1 MLIYFAAGLF
11 LAFLARSATKT
22 PGTGHASVKADMA
35 TGGVNNA
42 RAAMH
47 LSKYNHD
54 PQGDAPHTSRIST
67 DNPMTNSEMT
77 SGTSNKLNLVEAPD
91 GHVNGKT
98 DAHQ

>member
-1 MLIYFAAGLF
+1 MKSLSDRQGLIGNRKNLCCFACKSVMLIYFAAGLF
-11 LAFLARSATKT
+11 LAFLARSATKD

-54 PQGDAPHTSRIST
+54 PRAMPPT
-67 DNPMTNSEMT
+67 
-77 SGTSNKLNLVEAPD
+77 LLVSPQI
-91 GHVNGKT
+91 T
-98 DAHQ
+98 P